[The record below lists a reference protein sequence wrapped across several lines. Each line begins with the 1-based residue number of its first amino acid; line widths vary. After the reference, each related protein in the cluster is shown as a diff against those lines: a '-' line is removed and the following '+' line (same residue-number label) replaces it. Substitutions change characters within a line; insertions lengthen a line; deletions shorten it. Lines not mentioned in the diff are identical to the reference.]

1 MKLTSFFKILFVYI
15 APRRLIFFCCLAANC
30 EKMEEYKFDNI
41 LVLKD
46 LKTVPDI
53 VYEYTAKDQKS
64 PLIIDNGSFQCR
76 VGFAHRKSP
85 QLVFKNLVGE
95 LF

>member
-1 MKLTSFFKILFVYI
+1 MLKFKLFVYI
-15 APRRLIFFCCLAANC
+15 LLRRQSLFALRQKLFV
-30 EKMEEYKFDNI
+30 KMEDQRFNNI

-46 LKTVPDI
+46 VKTIPDV

-76 VGFAHRKSP
+76 AGFAHRKSP
-85 QLVFKNLVGE
+85 QLIFKNLVGK
-95 LF
+95 L

>member
-1 MKLTSFFKILFVYI
+1 MEE
-15 APRRLIFFCCLAANC
+15 RRLF
-30 EKMEEYKFDNI
+30 ENI

-53 VYEYTAKDQKS
+53 VHEYTTKDQKS

-85 QLVFKNLVGE
+85 QLIFKNLVGK
-95 LF
+95 